1 MIWYDLLK
9 SVKWMFDDS
18 WGWWQFGHLAGSL
31 WDAFGHVWKMVAFI
45 WQLDQIE
52 TKSSRDSAAKTLAGG
67 RVTYVISPIN
77 WLGESVGVGCSLAQ
91 QMAQAGARTPL
102 PSCHR
107 LCRWL
112 PSVPR
117 VHSTCR
123 RIDGGMAWHG
133 MVLPHPSESITSRR
147 HVTRNL
153 APSLRHAIV
162 PSTMV
167 DLRLATMVND
177 VNLFINYTWIM
188 FEKTLMI
195 LVYAYTQQFDC
206 NIRYQVVHVENNPYP
221 FKSFQVA
228 CCKTHLFILTDLSG
242 RAMSG

>member
-1 MIWYDLLK
+1 
-9 SVKWMFDDS
+9 
-18 WGWWQFGHLAGSL
+18 
-31 WDAFGHVWKMVAFI
+31 
-45 WQLDQIE
+45 
-52 TKSSRDSAAKTLAGG
+52 
-67 RVTYVISPIN
+67 
-77 WLGESVGVGCSLAQ
+77 
-91 QMAQAGARTPL
+91 
-102 PSCHR
+102 
-107 LCRWL
+107 
-112 PSVPR
+112 
-117 VHSTCR
+117 
-123 RIDGGMAWHG
+123 MAWHG

-188 FEKTLMI
+188 FEKSLMI

>member
-1 MIWYDLLK
+1 
-9 SVKWMFDDS
+9 
-18 WGWWQFGHLAGSL
+18 
-31 WDAFGHVWKMVAFI
+31 
-45 WQLDQIE
+45 
-52 TKSSRDSAAKTLAGG
+52 
-67 RVTYVISPIN
+67 
-77 WLGESVGVGCSLAQ
+77 
-91 QMAQAGARTPL
+91 MAQAGARTPL

-188 FEKTLMI
+188 FEKSLMI

-242 RAMSG
+242 RAVWVKPIGSFFTLESFNCMATVYPSCLDSRKPCCIKASNLPILDWQPMTASLKSCADWNLINLMIRPNGVADFQKAAGRSYAKPFSNPSHFV